1 VLDEYLSV
9 SPKVGDLDGE
19 TFELRYKR
27 VQDYLQKFPRAPFT
41 LQRMAEL
48 LTEPRRYYNSTAKF
62 FLAFSKL
69 VCGISARN
77 FDQEAVE
84 DAESGTFGKNFS
96 GLLPAGAL
104 GFSLVDT
111 SLAGDLLAVPT
122 DSKSSFQIA
131 TVMPAAD
138 SSAEITEA
146 KKKQKVEV
154 EGKEK
159 DGKELPDR
167 GVTDGTESGTSSS
180 TVGSGQ
186 VPMTD
191 ADASSSTSST
201 SSSSATTS
209 STTSSSI
216 TSSVSSETSE
226 NRTSTVSPMETSD

>member
-1 VLDEYLSV
+1 
-9 SPKVGDLDGE
+9 
-19 TFELRYKR
+19 
-27 VQDYLQKFPRAPFT
+27 
-41 LQRMAEL
+41 
-48 LTEPRRYYNSTAKF
+48 
-62 FLAFSKL
+62 

-131 TVMPAAD
+131 TVMPASATALGGSAAD
-138 SSAEITEA
+138 SPAEITEA

-201 SSSSATTS
+201 SSSSTHS
-209 STTSSSI
+209 STTSSS
-216 TSSVSSETSE
+216 TSSASLDSE